1 MAKSKRAK
9 PDVLSTVA
17 RSAAT
22 APLPATDNTT
32 DQTQSADLA
41 TMKRYFMEA
50 RDLTAVA
57 RTESLEAI
65 DYYDTDQY
73 TKEEL
78 EKLARRHQPT
88 IVINRLKVAI
98 NGIIGVTEKGRSDP
112 RAWPRNPGE
121 TDQADAA
128 TDVLRY
134 VADFNKFKRL
144 KQDCFLDM
152 LVPGTMAALVGVDD
166 DRQVTVTQIR
176 WEEFFGDPRS
186 RRKDW
191 KDARFLGI
199 AKWMYADDAISL
211 YPDKREAIQSTV
223 DNGIGGGM
231 APDASYQDRPI
242 FAPGTAGAWV
252 DRRQRRLMVIE
263 IYWRDAGTWKRC
275 VFTGSDIL
283 EEGASPY
290 QDHKGRPDCPI
301 EAMSLYVKRD
311 NSRYGAARDMMPIQD
326 EINKRRSKSL
336 HAIMVSRIEVGDPSA
351 INVDADVA
359 RAEAARPDGV
369 IPFGWKMSPNQAEFQ
384 GNLEL
389 LQEAKAEMERMAPN
403 PAMLGRDG
411 QDASGRALMARQQ
424 SGLVELA
431 NVYGALEDWEL
442 RIYRQCWGR
451 VKQFWTAPQFIRV
464 TDDEDNPKFV
474 GLNQPVMG
482 DPTVGVHPQTGQ
494 PQLQRNVL
502 GYRNPVAE
510 MDVDIEID
518 TQQDVGSLQAEA
530 FQDLLELVKI
540 NPVYQQ
546 QVSVADLI
554 QISPIQHKRAI
565 LDVIKQNAA
574 QQDQVNQA
582 ATQLKLAHGQA
593 QVQETQ
599 AKAGLHEASAFAHSL
614 NALSEAH
621 ATHSDRAAAGL
632 EAGIDHAHQEQAQ
645 QAAAASQQ
653 TDIAAQQQAQAQ
665 QQAAA
670 GQQPQGQ

>member
-1 MAKSKRAK
+1 MTLRKA
-9 PDVLSTVA
+9 LSETS
-17 RSAAT
+17 SAS
-22 APLPATDNTT
+22 LPATDNTT
-32 DQTQSADLA
+32 DQTESSDLA

-50 RDLTAVA
+50 RDLTAEA
-57 RTESLEAI
+57 RTDSLRAI

-73 TKEEL
+73 SKTELVDL
-78 EKLARRHQPT
+78 EKRRQPP
-88 IVINRLKVAI
+88 IIINRLKVAI
-98 NGIIGVTEKGRSDP
+98 NGIIGITEKGKSEP

-121 TDQADAA
+121 TDSADAA

-134 VADFNKFKRL
+134 VADFNSLKRL

-152 LVPGTMAALVGVDD
+152 LVPGTMAALVGVDE
-166 DRQVTVTQIR
+166 DRQVTITQIR

-199 AKWMYADDAISL
+199 AKWMYADDAIAL
-211 YPDKREAIQSTV
+211 YPTKRAEIQATV

-231 APDASYQDRPI
+231 SPDASYQDRPI
-242 FAPGTAGAWV
+242 FSPGTAGAWV

-263 IYWRDAGTWKRC
+263 IYWREAASWRRC

-283 EEGASPY
+283 ETGTSPY
-290 QDHKGRPDCPI
+290 NDHKGRPDCPI

-311 NSRYGAARDMMPIQD
+311 NARYGAARDMMPIQD
-326 EINKRRSKSL
+326 EINRRRSKSL
-336 HAIMVSRIEVGDPSA
+336 HAIIVSRIEVGDPSA
-351 INVDADVA
+351 INVDAEVA

-369 IPFGWKMSPNQAEFQ
+369 LPFGWKISPNQAEFQ

-424 SGLVELA
+424 SGVLELA
-431 NVYGALEDWEL
+431 NIYGALADWEL

-451 VKQFWTAPQFIRV
+451 VKQFWKAPQFIRV

-482 DPTVGVHPQTGQ
+482 DPTVGVHPQTGE

-502 GYRNPVAE
+502 GYKNEIAE

-518 TQQDVGSLQAEA
+518 TQLTAGSLQAEA
-530 FQDLLELVKI
+530 FQDIVDLVKI
-540 NPVYQQ
+540 SPIYQQ
-546 QVSVADLI
+546 QITVADLI
-554 QISPIQHKRAI
+554 QLSPIQHKRAI
-565 LDVIKQNAA
+565 LDLIKQNAA
-574 QQDQVNQA
+574 SQNQQQA
-582 ATQLKLAHGQA
+582 VSQQLQFANTQATI
-593 QVQETQ
+593 EESR
-599 AKAGLHEASAFAHSL
+599 AKAGLHTASAFAHAL
-614 NALSEAH
+614 NALSAAH
-621 ATHSDRAAAGL
+621 ETHSERAAVGL
-632 EAGIDHAHQEQAQ
+632 EAGLAHAQNSDAQ
-645 QAAAASQQ
+645 PQSEQ
-653 TDIAAQQQAQAQ
+653 TDDTPSPGRDATPEELKGS
-665 QQAAA
+665 
-670 GQQPQGQ
+670 GQ